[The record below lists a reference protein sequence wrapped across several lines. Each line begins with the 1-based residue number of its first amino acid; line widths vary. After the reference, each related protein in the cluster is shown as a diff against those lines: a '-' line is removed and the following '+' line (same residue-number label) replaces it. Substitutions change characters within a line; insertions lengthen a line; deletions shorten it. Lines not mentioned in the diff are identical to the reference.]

1 MHDAAFL
8 DRPTADDRRLLTTP
22 PHAPRPHGV
31 ARGISPAVEAV
42 RQDPSHAGAF
52 WERLVREGTPLVEGE
67 GAERTYTWAHRGPA
81 RRVALVAGKLT
92 DDQTFRDA
100 LFAPIEGTDLWTLTL
115 RLGSAWRC
123 TYGIAVDDGEA
134 ADPGPELVERRRRS
148 LAATQPARHG
158 DVADWYDLLARVRP
172 DRLAREE
179 FRGSSVASGPDA
191 PRIVDPQDPPAPW
204 RFVPVSIASATGRAR
219 HAMWALP
226 PETAFAER
234 LVVLLDGDRRLADGP
249 DLFAAW
255 AHTHL
260 APRTAVLL
268 LGHGD
273 IAARDAD
280 LTANPA
286 LVDDLHRL
294 ICTSPV
300 PVTDDPERTLIQGSS
315 LGGLAALFAQCIAP
329 DRFGASVC
337 QSGSFWWPNARSGH
351 EAEWLTRV
359 IRDAQPA
366 LGSVHLSVGTDEWVL
381 TGPVRRMRDAV
392 APLART
398 LDYEEFDGGHDAPC
412 WEAALPGVLRRLGF
426 GPA

>member
-1 MHDAAFL
+1 
-8 DRPTADDRRLLTTP
+8 
-22 PHAPRPHGV
+22 
-31 ARGISPAVEAV
+31 
-42 RQDPSHAGAF
+42 
-52 WERLVREGTPLVEGE
+52 
-67 GAERTYTWAHRGPA
+67 
-81 RRVALVAGKLT
+81 
-92 DDQTFRDA
+92 
-100 LFAPIEGTDLWTLTL
+100 
-115 RLGSAWRC
+115 
-123 TYGIAVDDGEA
+123 
-134 ADPGPELVERRRRS
+134 
-148 LAATQPARHG
+148 
-158 DVADWYDLLARVRP
+158 
-172 DRLAREE
+172 
-179 FRGSSVASGPDA
+179 
-191 PRIVDPQDPPAPW
+191 W

-255 AHTHL
+255 THTHL
-260 APRTAVLL
+260 APRTAVLQ

-359 IRDAQPA
+359 IRDAQ
-366 LGSVHLSVGTDEWVL
+366 
-381 TGPVRRMRDAV
+381 
-392 APLART
+392 
-398 LDYEEFDGGHDAPC
+398 
-412 WEAALPGVLRRLGF
+412 
-426 GPA
+426 